1 MPPMRALFLVALI
14 AFGTACEAVV
24 APPEEPTPTP
34 VPVRQDEGK
43 QVYEV
48 ARGSIF
54 DSVKGLGR
62 VVSKDELPLYF
73 KQPGRLRSVT
83 VQIMDP
89 VKKGDLLAELDTGD
103 LPTRIER
110 ARIEMEIAQVEHA
123 RTVANTSS
131 QRVDLKSSAASLIG
145 AQAGVT
151 RALNDVAKLEAGPRA
166 DEVAV
171 AEAAVAAA
179 AAAYGRSSAALSALK
194 EPPKR
199 DDLIAAEAALQRA
212 KIALDKAQADYDKI
226 AWRPEAA
233 GTPQALALQ
242 QATSD
247 YQAAQAGYN
256 LRAQSAKPE
265 DIGPAE
271 QNVQRELQALR
282 AAEARLA
289 QVRAGARSE
298 EVRGARASLERAQ
311 AALADSRAAYEAQE
325 ANSRLGVADFDVAM
339 AQKKVDLARLKHQGL
354 LEEQEMARVRAP
366 YDGIIT
372 FVTGKRGEQFAAFAP
387 VAIISDPS
395 KLEVSVELPGEQIAR
410 VTNGQ
415 EVVITTEAFGKTE
428 IKGKVVRLPG
438 GELPGSG
445 PLGQSNP
452 RAVRVAFTP
461 PGPGAA
467 LGQLAQ
473 VTIITQQKDNI
484 ILVPNTAVR
493 RFGIRRYVQMVVDG
507 RRRDVDV
514 ETGLVT
520 ETETEITKG
529 LKGGE
534 TVVVG

>member
-1 MPPMRALFLVALI
+1 MPAVRRFVLASLLLFA
-14 AFGTACEAVV
+14 AACDAVV
-24 APPEEPTPTP
+24 TQPEEPTPTP

-43 QVYEV
+43 QVYQV
-48 ARGSIF
+48 TKGSIF

-73 KQPGRLRSVT
+73 KQPGRLRSVN
-83 VQIMDP
+83 VDIMAT

-103 LPTRIER
+103 LLTRLER
-110 ARIEMEIAQVEHA
+110 ARIEMEIAQIEHA

-131 QRVDLKSSAASLIG
+131 QRVDLKSSAASLIA

-151 RALNDVAKLEAGPRA
+151 RALSDVAKLEAGPRP
-166 DEVAV
+166 DELAA
-171 AEAAVAAA
+171 AEAGVAAA
-179 AAAYGRSSAALSALK
+179 QAAYHRSSAALSALK
-194 EPPKR
+194 EGPNNNE
-199 DDLIAAEAALQRA
+199 LIAANAALERA
-212 KIALDKAQADYDKI
+212 KIALDKAQADYDRI

-242 QATSD
+242 QATTE
-247 YQAAQAGYN
+247 YQAAQAAYN
-256 LRAQSAKPE
+256 LRAQGAKPE

-271 QNVQRELQALR
+271 QNVQRDLQGLR
-282 AAEARLA
+282 AAESRLA

-298 EVRGARASLERAQ
+298 EVRGARASLDRAQ
-311 AALADSRAAYEAQE
+311 AALVDSRAAYEAQE
-325 ANSRLGVADFDVAM
+325 ANSRLGVADFDVSM
-339 AQKKVDLARLKHQGL
+339 ALKKVELARLKHEGL
-354 LEEQEMARVRAP
+354 LEEQEMARIRAP
-366 YDGIIT
+366 YDGVIT
-372 FVTGKRGEQFAAFAP
+372 FVTGKRGEQFAAFTP
-387 VAIISDPS
+387 VAIISDPA

-415 EVVITTEAFGKTE
+415 EAMITTEAFGNQE

-452 RAVRVAFTP
+452 RAVRIAFTP
-461 PGPGAA
+461 PGPGAV

-473 VTIITQQKDNI
+473 VTVITQQKDDI

-493 RFGIRRYVQMVVDG
+493 RFGNRRNVQMMIDG

-520 ETETEITKG
+520 ETETEVTKG

>member
-1 MPPMRALFLVALI
+1 MPAVRSLLLAALI
-14 AFGTACEAVV
+14 VAGTACSAVI
-24 APPEEPTPTP
+24 AQPEEPTPTP
-34 VPVRQDEGK
+34 VPARQDEGK
-43 QVYEV
+43 QVYQV

-73 KQPGRLRSVT
+73 KQPGRLRSVN
-83 VQIMDP
+83 VEIMVS

-110 ARIEMEIAQVEHA
+110 ARIDMQIAQIEHA
-123 RTVANTSS
+123 RTVANTSN
-131 QRVDLKSSAASLIG
+131 QRVDLKSSAASLIA

-151 RALNDVAKLEAGPRA
+151 RALADVARLEAGPRP
-166 DEVAV
+166 DELAV
-171 AEAAVAAA
+171 AEAAVELARTS
-179 AAAYGRSSAALSALK
+179 YQRSAASLSALK

-199 DDLIAAEAALQRA
+199 DDLIAAEAALERA
-212 KIALDKAQADYDKI
+212 KIALDKAQADYDRI

-247 YQAAQAGYN
+247 YQAAQSAYN
-256 LRAQSAKPE
+256 VRAQSAKPE
-265 DIGPAE
+265 DVGPAE
-271 QNVQRELQALR
+271 QAVQRDLQGLR
-282 AAEARLA
+282 AAESRLA

-298 EVRGARASLERAQ
+298 EVRGARASLDRAQ
-311 AALADSRAAYEAQE
+311 AALTDSRVAYEAQE

-339 AQKKVDLARLKHQGL
+339 AQKKVELARLKHQGL
-354 LEEQEMARVRAP
+354 LEELEMARIRAP
-366 YDGIIT
+366 YDGVIT

-410 VTNGQ
+410 INNGQ
-415 EVVITTEAFGKTE
+415 EAVITTEAYGKTE

-438 GELPGSG
+438 GEAPGSG

-452 RAVRVAFTP
+452 RAVRIAFAP

-473 VTIITQQKDNI
+473 VTVITQQKDDI

-493 RFGIRRYVQMVVDG
+493 RFGNRRYVQMMIDG

-520 ETETEITKG
+520 ETETEVTKG

-534 TVVVG
+534 TVIVG